1 MKTAIFPKVVL
12 NILYLFTFIIKVS
25 LISSIMIKIIDEY
38 LLTLIKDDQT
48 IDEHTLQDNLTEIV
62 ETLHQ
67 FEGIL
72 NIQF

>member
-1 MKTAIFPKVVL
+1 
-12 NILYLFTFIIKVS
+12 
-25 LISSIMIKIIDEY
+25 MIKIIDEY
-38 LLTLIKDDQT
+38 LLTPIKDDQT
-48 IDEHTLQDNLTEIV
+48 IDEHMLQDNLTEID